1 MTYNPALAD
10 AFRKIGVSQPAYPGD
25 PAVTLVEAEQV
36 GDTLTIAAGF
46 GITITADPAT
56 DRIVISNTGNG
67 TGAYTEITDSN
78 ADAVY
83 YPLFSRPFV
92 PGDINPLDVPP
103 SYQLDTIFVDN
114 TTTPMTYN
122 PSSGRLTLQEIE
134 FSDGTVQTTSAA
146 VTVSDTPP
154 ASAYEGD
161 VWMDSTTGIQYVYY
175 VDVDSGQWVQ
185 PTNVGY
191 GNQSGQAYTLP
202 ISTTSALGG
211 IKPDGTSILV
221 DGTGIASVGAVDWAN
236 LTNVPALQNY
246 VLPAAGVGVG
256 GTLGGV
262 RVDGT
267 TITISSGV
275 ISASPGSSYSLPPAT
290 DLVLGGIKV
299 GTGLNITVSGVLSVD
314 TTGQGDVFGPSSTT
328 DNTVARFDQATG
340 KILQDSL
347 VFITDSGT
355 LVTPASTSNI
365 VPFYYDNQSAFPN
378 ATTNPGLMAHSQA
391 DGKMYF
397 SHNNVWKA
405 LANTTDISVY
415 SPSTPSS
422 WSGVPPTTIASA
434 IDRIAALIKV
444 LNNGTGA

>member
-67 TGAYTEITDSN
+67 TGAYTEITDVN

-83 YPLFSRPFV
+83 YPLFSRPFQ
-92 PGDINPLDVPP
+92 PTDINPLDTPP

-122 PSSGRLTLQEIE
+122 PSTGRLALQEIQ
-134 FSDGTVQTTSAA
+134 FADGTVQTTSAA
-146 VTVSDTPP
+146 VTVSATPP

-191 GNQSGQAYTLP
+191 GNTSGQAYTLP
-202 ISTTSALGG
+202 VATSSTLGG
-211 IKPDGTSILV
+211 VEVDGTSILADV
-221 DGTGIASVGAVDWAN
+221 SGVISVGTVDWAN
-236 LTNVPALQNY
+236 LTNVPTLQNY
-246 VLPAAGVGVG
+246 TLPAAGVGIG
-256 GTLGGV
+256 STLGGV

-267 TITISSGV
+267 SITIAGGV
-275 ISASPGSSYSLPPAT
+275 ISATPATYSLPVAT
-290 DLVLGGIKV
+290 DLILGGIKV
-299 GTGLNITVSGVLSVD
+299 GSGLTITGSGILSTD
-314 TTGQGDVFGPSSTT
+314 TTGQGDVFGPNSST
-328 DNTVARFDQATG
+328 NNAVALFDQTTG
-340 KILQDSL
+340 KILQNSL
-347 VFITDSGT
+347 VVITGT
-355 LVTPASTSNI
+355 GTIVTPASTSNV
-365 VPFYYDNQSAFPN
+365 VPFYYDNQAAFPN
-378 ATTNPGLMAHSQA
+378 ASTNPGLMAHSQT

-405 LANTTDISVY
+405 LANVTDISVY
-415 SPSTPSS
+415 NATTPSNWNGS
-422 WSGVPPTTIASA
+422 PPTTIGSA
-434 IDRIAALIKV
+434 IDRLAAVVKA
-444 LNNGTGA
+444 LNGGTGA

>member
-83 YPLFSRPFV
+83 YPLFSRPFQ
-92 PGDINPLDVPP
+92 PTDINPLDTPP

-122 PSSGRLTLQEIE
+122 PSTGRLALQAIE
-134 FSDGTVQTTSAA
+134 FADGTIQTTSAA
-146 VTVSDTPP
+146 VTVSATPP
-154 ASAYEGD
+154 TSANEGD

-202 ISTTSALGG
+202 VATTVDLGG
-211 IKPDGTSILV
+211 VKADGTSILV
-221 DGTGIASVGAVDWAN
+221 NGTGVISVGAVDWAN
-236 LTNVPALQNY
+236 LTNVPTLQNY
-246 VLPAAGVGVG
+246 TLPAAGVGIG

-262 RVDGT
+262 RIDGT
-267 TITISSGV
+267 SITIASGV
-275 ISASPGSSYSLPPAT
+275 ISATPATYSLPVAT
-290 DLVLGGIKV
+290 DSVLGGIKV
-299 GTGLNITVSGVLSVD
+299 GAGLNVTVSGILSVD
-314 TTGQGDVFGPSSTT
+314 TTGQGDVFGPSSATNNAVT
-328 DNTVARFDQATG
+328 LFDQTTG
-340 KILQDSL
+340 KILKNSL
-347 VFITDSGT
+347 VVITDTGT
-355 LVTPASTSNI
+355 IVTPASTSNV
-365 VPFYYDNQSAFPN
+365 VPFYYDNQAAFPN

-397 SHNNVWKA
+397 SHNNVWKS

-415 SPSTPSS
+415 NPATPSN
-422 WSGVPPTTIASA
+422 WNGTPPTTIASA
-434 IDRIAALIKV
+434 IDRLAALVKV
-444 LNNGTGA
+444 LNSGTGA

>member
-10 AFRKIGVSQPAYPGD
+10 AFRKIGVSQPTYPGD
-25 PAVTLVEAEQV
+25 PTVTLVEAEQV

-67 TGAYTEITDSN
+67 TGAYTEITDVN

-83 YPLFSRPFV
+83 YPLFSRPFQ
-92 PGDINPLDVPP
+92 PTDINPLDIPP

-122 PSSGRLTLQEIE
+122 PSTGRLALQEIQ
-134 FSDGTVQTTSAA
+134 FADGTVQTTSAA
-146 VTVSDTPP
+146 VTVSATPP

-175 VDVDSGQWVQ
+175 VDVDSGQWIQ

-202 ISTTSALGG
+202 ISTTSVLGG
-211 IKPDGTSILV
+211 IKADGTSILV

-236 LTNVPALQNY
+236 LTNVPSLQNY
-246 VLPAAGVGVG
+246 TLPAAGVGVG

-267 TITISSGV
+267 SITISSGV
-275 ISASPGSSYSLPPAT
+275 ISATPASYSLPEAT
-290 DLVLGGIKV
+290 DLTLGGIKV
-299 GTGLNITVSGVLSVD
+299 GAGLSITVSGVLSVD
-314 TTGQGDVFGPSSTT
+314 TTGQGDVFGPSSST
-328 DNTVARFDQATG
+328 DNAVAIFDQATG
-340 KILQDSL
+340 KILQNSL
-347 VFITDSGT
+347 VVITDSGT
-355 LVTPASTSNI
+355 IVTPASTSNAI
-365 VPFYYDNQSAFPN
+365 PFYYDTQSVFPN
-378 ATTNPGLMAHSQA
+378 ASTNPGLIAHSQA
-391 DGKMYF
+391 DGKVYF

-405 LANTTDISVY
+405 LANATDINVY
-415 SPSTPSS
+415 NPATPGS
-422 WSGVPPTTIASA
+422 WNGTPPTTITSA

>member
-67 TGAYTEITDSN
+67 TGAYTEITDVNSN
-78 ADAVY
+78 AVY
-83 YPLFSRPFV
+83 YPLFSRPFQ
-92 PGDINPLDVPP
+92 PTDINPLDTPP

-122 PSSGRLTLQEIE
+122 PSTGRLALQEIQ
-134 FSDGTVQTTSAA
+134 FADGTVQTTSAA
-146 VTVSDTPP
+146 VTVSATPP
-154 ASAYEGD
+154 AGAYEGD

-191 GNQSGQAYTLP
+191 GNTSGQAYTLP
-202 ISTTSALGG
+202 VATSSTLGG
-211 IKPDGTSILV
+211 VEVDGTSILADV
-221 DGTGIASVGAVDWAN
+221 SGVISVGTVDWAN
-236 LTNVPALQNY
+236 LTNVPTLQNY
-246 VLPAAGVGVG
+246 TLPAAGVGVG

-267 TITISSGV
+267 SITIASGV
-275 ISASPGSSYSLPPAT
+275 ISATPATYSLPVAT
-290 DLVLGGIKV
+290 DLILGGIKV
-299 GTGLNITVSGVLSVD
+299 GSGLSITGSGILSTD
-314 TTGQGDVFGPSSTT
+314 TTGQGDVFGPNSST
-328 DNTVARFDQATG
+328 NNAVALFDQTTG
-340 KILQDSL
+340 KILKNSL
-347 VFITDSGT
+347 VVITGT
-355 LVTPASTSNI
+355 GTIVTPASTSNV
-365 VPFYYDNQSAFPN
+365 VPFYYDNQAAFPN
-378 ATTNPGLMAHSQA
+378 ASTNPGLLAHSQT

-405 LANTTDISVY
+405 LANVTDISVY
-415 SPSTPSS
+415 TATTPSNWNGS
-422 WSGVPPTTIASA
+422 PPTTIGSA
-434 IDRIAALIKV
+434 IDRLAAVVKA
-444 LNNGTGA
+444 LNGGTGA